1 MKRILIV
8 DDEKEIF
15 SFLRRIV
22 ENKFGFEAVWAE
34 NGLKAVQALEKG
46 KFDAIIMDVN
56 MPVMDGIETLRIIRR
71 NSEFADL
78 PILMCSS
85 ESDRQK
91 ISEIISLKIT
101 DYILKPIAIEDAIRK
116 FGKIFPEAL

>member
-34 NGLKAVQALEKG
+34 NGLKAVQTLEKS

-91 ISEIISLKIT
+91 IGEIISLKIT

-116 FGKIFPEAL
+116 FGKIFQ